1 MHYVSP
7 VPISISGWN
16 SATKCFSEFLNM
28 KMIFLLNSC
37 VLTFQMKTIDWD
49 CLKQAWSE
57 SIFLCSG
64 WKRYIHFNVYFLL
77 VLYWLKEI
85 VINSDTIFHFQPEL
99 SNPVEAIIA
108 FAYSPKFSDYICNH
122 QSFKLTKQLSNKTFD
137 SLDYCSF
144 GIRIL
149 SKNFFLFPNLPSHQ
163 KLFNPS
169 SLNSNISYMQLGQDW
184 FVL

>member
-1 MHYVSP
+1 
-7 VPISISGWN
+7 
-16 SATKCFSEFLNM
+16 
-28 KMIFLLNSC
+28 
-37 VLTFQMKTIDWD
+37 MKTIDWD

-169 SLNSNISYMQLGQDW
+169 SLNSNICIFLYAIGARLICVIMLTLESRSRL
-184 FVL
+184 